1 MQIGAAFNTLH
12 ARLARFNDGLSRAA
26 CHAAAALLAV
36 MTLLVLVQVALR
48 YGVGDALGWSEE
60 LGKSLMVWTAFLV
73 APWGYRHGAHVA
85 IDMLVAPQ
93 PLRLR
98 LAIRLVMNLL
108 VATILAL
115 FLVEAWALFMSGFS
129 TRAATMPVMM
139 AWFYWMVPAGLAAL
153 LLVAAELIW
162 RDLRGLFS
170 GECPDQPFTDHQLVE
185 GE

>member
-1 MQIGAAFNTLH
+1 MRAKAINTLQD
-12 ARLARFNDGLSRAA
+12 RLARFNDCLSRAA
-26 CHAAAALLAV
+26 CQLAAALLAA
-36 MTLLVLVQVALR
+36 MTLLVLIQVGLR

-73 APWGYRHGAHVA
+73 APWGYRHGAHGA

-98 LAIRLVMNLL
+98 LVIRLAMNLL
-108 VATILAL
+108 VMLVLAL
-115 FLVEAWALFMSGFS
+115 LLVEAWALFMSGLS

-153 LLVAAELIW
+153 VLVGVELIW
-162 RDLRGLFS
+162 RDLRGLIS
-170 GECPDQPFTDHQLVE
+170 GVSPDQPFTDHQLVE